1 MALDGAPLL
10 LPGLLKPIRLLRHCR
25 ANASAL
31 AARWE
36 MCACTR
42 TQRALLRLQP
52 LPALPGPPPCPAR
65 GPRGDPFLGEGFG
78 PGVPLRPPP
87 RCSLISESKYG
98 SSAATSWNR
107 PCCRMGQGPA
117 APCDAPAHGWGPGWV
132 VLAGPFQRPRPRPA
146 AARPARGPGC
156 ANAPRSVPQPDPAPA
171 PRGLLAAPL
180 CSPPVPA
187 RGQGWHEAARSVA
200 KPGRPSRGAGT
211 PVPGGTGGA
220 NTRVRGDARAPVRGA
235 GGRVPPCPAASPAAP
250 RGAGP
255 TQCRVPAPPSAARD
269 GRSRRWPQPPAGKVR
284 GERRAAAGAATE
296 RSTAMRLCSITIL
309 LGAALLL
316 PASGGTQALSDT
328 GQKDLAMEQDLA
340 KEIIPGIQ
348 AVELLEEGEISEEV
362 EPRIKVISR
371 SVWARQGQAAPE
383 EDRDH
388 LYHPQDN
395 AMEADVRVPP
405 WMLSLEVQSGPEEDR
420 DYIHHS

>member
-1 MALDGAPLL
+1 
-10 LPGLLKPIRLLRHCR
+10 
-25 ANASAL
+25 
-31 AARWE
+31 

-87 RCSLISESKYG
+87 RCSLTSESKYG
-98 SSAATSWNR
+98 SSAVTSWNR
-107 PCCRMGQGPA
+107 PCSHTGQGPA

-132 VLAGPFQRPRPRPA
+132 VLAGPFQRPPATSCRCTPRPRARLCQRASFCA
-146 AARPARGPGC
+146 AAGPGASSEGASGGPALLPACPGARPGLARGRSLRRQTGTAEPGRGDAC
-156 ANAPRSVPQPDPAPA
+156 PRV
-171 PRGLLAAPL
+171 RGGREHPG
-180 CSPPVPA
+180 A
-187 RGQGWHEAARSVA
+187 RGRACSGAR
-200 KPGRPSRGAGT
+200 GRGARA
-211 PVPGGTGGA
+211 PVPGGV
-220 NTRVRGDARAPVRGA
+220 TRR
-235 GGRVPPCPAASPAAP
+235 PAAP

-255 TQCRVPAPPSAARD
+255 TQCRVPAPPRAARD

-371 SVWARQGQAAPE
+371 SVWARRGQAAPE